1 MTTMRRI
8 QSCIIIVLLAILSLP
23 CYAQKKDKIVMP
35 EFPGGVKKLHD
46 YLLKETNY
54 PIEARENGEIGE
66 VMVAFSVEPDG
77 SITGVRV
84 IKSVSAS
91 LDKEAVRV
99 VSNMPKWQP
108 GKRNGKRTR
117 ADLSIP
123 INFRIMFQTDTYI
136 DDEIET
142 GGGIWKESARD
153 KKNKRA
159 GVKEL

>member
-1 MTTMRRI
+1 
-8 QSCIIIVLLAILSLP
+8 
-23 CYAQKKDKIVMP
+23 
-35 EFPGGVKKLHD
+35 
-46 YLLKETNY
+46 
-54 PIEARENGEIGE
+54 
-66 VMVAFSVEPDG
+66 MVAFSVEPDG

-99 VSNMPKWQP
+99 VGNMPKWQP